1 MSLTLRFVAH
11 AATCCRLTQDANTR
25 DPAAAKKFAELT
37 EAYEVLSDDAKR
49 KAYDAYGHVVLD
61 ESGGTG
67 GYHGG
72 RRTTAQDIFNIFEEA
87 YAFGLQAAVPNAT
100 PQQHRWLV
108 WNRSFGGR
116 VNLSR
121 QRGPPRGRDVQV
133 EVTLDLLEA
142 ARGCTKTVAWRSPLT
157 GDHALDVHA
166 SIALRTSQDAAF

>member
-1 MSLTLRFVAH
+1 MQIRAMSSSLVDEDYYASLEVPKGASKTDIKKAYYKKAKQFH
-11 AATCCRLTQDANTR
+11 PDANTR

-87 YAFGLQAAVPNAT
+87 
-100 PQQHRWLV
+100 
-108 WNRSFGGR
+108 FGGR